1 MYNKH
6 EQKVIYDRKVV
17 VTEEVIFILHCNL
30 LNTKIDR
37 YIFEVLCQFISSVEI
52 AFHQVMVRILRNHV
66 KANTVSFKVKGICV
80 VQYDKRCEKI
90 SEYVITVHFVE
101 RTSSGQALV
110 KLNAC

>member
-1 MYNKH
+1 MFY
-6 EQKVIYDRKVV
+6 
-17 VTEEVIFILHCNL
+17 
-30 LNTKIDR
+30 
-37 YIFEVLCQFISSVEI
+37 EI
-52 AFHQVMVRILRNHV
+52 MSKQI
-66 KANTVSFKVKGICV
+66 SFKVRGICV